1 MYGLKNAIAIGFV
14 LLAAMGC
21 AGISVD
27 TDYDQDYD
35 FSKLSTYAR
44 AHEKPKDGQKNS
56 LISKRVQRFTKEALD
71 EKGYRLVERDQA
83 DFLVDYVY
91 SSREVTVPAAIQPS
105 VGVGFGPRRYYGGVG
120 VGVDYYYG
128 GYQQQEIETLIFDIW
143 DAKSK
148 KHIWSA
154 KTETNLVGSNAQKSD
169 ENFKKAIQAVFENF
183 PPGAKD
189 D

>member
-1 MYGLKNAIAIGFV
+1 MFNLRSSIATGLV
-14 LLAAMGC
+14 LLTAMGC

-44 AHEKPKDGQKNS
+44 AHEKPKDEEKNS
-56 LISKRVQRFTKEALD
+56 LVSKRVQRFTKEALD
-71 EKGYRLVERDQA
+71 EKGYRLVEREKA

-120 VGVDYYYG
+120 LGVDYYYG
-128 GYQQQEIETLIFDIW
+128 GYQQQEIEMLVFDIW
-143 DAKSK
+143 DAKTK
-148 KHIWSA
+148 EHIWSA
-154 KTETNLVGSNAQKSD
+154 KTETSLVGSNAQKSD
-169 ENFKKAIQAVFENF
+169 DNFRKAIQAVFEKF
-183 PPGAKD
+183 PPVEN
-189 D
+189 